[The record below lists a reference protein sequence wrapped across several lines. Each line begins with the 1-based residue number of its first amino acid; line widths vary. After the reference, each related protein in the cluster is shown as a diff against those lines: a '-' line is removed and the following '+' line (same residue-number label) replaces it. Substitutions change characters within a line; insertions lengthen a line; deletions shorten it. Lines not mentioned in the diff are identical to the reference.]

1 MLEAMPVRLVVL
13 EAWNISRF
21 LSVTNKRREI
31 AGASELITYL
41 DRRWVGE
48 ALARLHPGFTLEW
61 RIETHPIELLETG
74 AGSAKVLVQDAES
87 ARALVTDVTLAALRL
102 APGLEVT
109 GVVGEPFDWGTPSA
123 LHGALREAQRALE
136 PVRTSLPG
144 PDARFLRLPMVD
156 ECASTGLP
164 AASLSRLH
172 PGEREPRS
180 AESLAKW
187 RAYGREDEGD
197 GLGRLAALAG
207 TEPWALKS
215 VVQHL
220 AEKADWVGVVYADG
234 NGLGDVFGRLDACV
248 TDPGNR
254 CYADTLRSFSAAVQ
268 DAARAAF
275 AEAVESLREQG
286 AGLGQG
292 AEGPVPVLPL
302 ILGGDDLVA
311 ICEGAWALPF
321 TAAYLSAFERHT
333 AGSPQIADALTR
345 REKGPG
351 LSACAGVAIVKAH
364 FPFAVAHTLAYDLM
378 TKEAKKVKD
387 RVPGVPCSA
396 LSFHV
401 LYDSSDA
408 DLARIRLRQTVAG
421 PETVCL
427 TAQPYVVSDLGS
439 EPAWVEGRR
448 WSDLLHRVGAVA
460 ARGEEGERLLPVSQL
475 HDLREALFL
484 GREVAD
490 GRLGNLRAR
499 YSRQGLEDLLGGRDS
514 LFWRSSEEEPWTTG
528 LLDAM
533 DAERFLSAGVFDVH
547 GVSR

>member
-1 MLEAMPVRLVVL
+1 MAEAASVYLVVL
-13 EAWNISRF
+13 EAWNITRF

-48 ALARLHPGFTLEW
+48 ALERLHPGFTPEW
-61 RIETHPIELLETG
+61 RIETHPVELLETG
-74 AGSAKVLVQDAES
+74 AGTARVLVRGAEQ
-87 ARALVTDVTLAALRL
+87 ARALVTDVTLAALRQ

-109 GVVGEPFDWGTPSA
+109 GVVGEPFDWGTPGA
-123 LHGALREAQRALE
+123 LHEALREIQRALE
-136 PVRTSLPG
+136 TVRTSLPG

-164 AASLSRLH
+164 AAALSRLH

-180 AESLAKW
+180 TESLAKW
-187 RAYGREDEGD
+187 RAYGKEDEGD
-197 GLGRLAALAG
+197 GLDRLSALAG
-207 TEPWALKS
+207 TEPRALKR
-215 VVQHL
+215 VVRHL
-220 AEKADWVGVVYADG
+220 AEKAEWVGVVYADG

-275 AEAVESLREQG
+275 AEAVDGLREQG

-311 ICEGAWALPF
+311 VCEGSWALPF
-321 TAAYLSAFERHT
+321 TAAYLQAFEQHT
-333 AGSPQIADALTR
+333 AGSPQIAGALAR
-345 REKGPG
+345 RGKGPG

-378 TKEAKKVKD
+378 AKEAKQVKD

-401 LYDSSDA
+401 LYDSSGA

-421 PETVCL
+421 PEKVCL

-448 WSDLLHRVGAVA
+448 WSDLLRRVGAVA
-460 ARGEEGERLLPVSQL
+460 ARGEEGERRLPVSQL
-475 HDLREALFL
+475 HALREALFQ

-499 YSRQGLEDLLGGRDS
+499 YSHQGLEDLLGGRDS
-514 LFWRSSEEEPWTTG
+514 LFWRFSEEDPWTTG

-533 DAERFLSAGVFDVH
+533 DAERLLSAGVLDGH